1 MRCILASFSLLR
13 VPWFGRRPL
22 LSLAR
27 CRLALGAGR
36 ILGLGL
42 SSLGILPL
50 TAAVYPPGLTL
61 WLALVALL
69 ILRIWISL
77 LILGVPTARI
87 TLLTWLSW
95 LILFSRLILRVLAAR
110 IPLLVLLA
118 LLPLL
123 PLLALLVL
131 LTLAIATRLPVLG
144 LIAFLGIGL

>member
-1 MRCILASFSLLR
+1 MASFSLLR

-50 TAAVYPPGLTL
+50 TAAVCPPGLTL
-61 WLALVALL
+61 WLALLALL
-69 ILRIWISL
+69 ILGIWFSL

-87 TLLTWLSW
+87 TLLPWLSW
-95 LILFSRLILRVLAAR
+95 LILRVLAAR
-110 IPLLVLLA
+110 ITLLVLLV
-118 LLPLL
+118 
-123 PLLALLVL
+123 LLALLVL